1 MTAKKSID
9 ILEKVRSYYR
19 TTASN
24 RKVRWDEPGERDD
37 NPDVIKH
44 NLAVSKRLKRKKE
57 AQRQLKANNK
67 VPIKDGKPMF
77 EDYETIELYE
87 NINKFLQQFRKN
99 LYSSKRMTFR
109 EWCSSLD
116 DLLDFL

>member
-1 MTAKKSID
+1 MTAKRSID

-57 AQRQLKANNK
+57 AQRQLKSNNK

-77 EDYETIELYE
+77 EDYEVIKLDED
-87 NINKFLQQFRKN
+87 INKFLQQFRKK

-109 EWCSSLD
+109 EWLSEIENIIDEL
-116 DLLDFL
+116 